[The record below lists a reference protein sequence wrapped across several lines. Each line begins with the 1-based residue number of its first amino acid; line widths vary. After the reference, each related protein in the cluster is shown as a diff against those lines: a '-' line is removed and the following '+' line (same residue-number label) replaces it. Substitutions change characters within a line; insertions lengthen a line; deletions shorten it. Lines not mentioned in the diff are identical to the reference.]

1 MQPAPLK
8 SPIAQ
13 RGVVLP
19 LSLVILVMVTM
30 IAITAIRGVTTEE
43 RIAANLRSA
52 ALGFEQSELGLRH
65 CEAIVLAGGQP
76 LVDTRFNSPDAL
88 GVQWKTSSSWSDA
101 RVQQPPATH
110 VPAGIP
116 TPRCM
121 IEEALGAPDPF
132 ITQYRSG
139 TRPALYTVTSRG
151 FGDPGQS
158 FVTTI
163 QSQLRP
169 NPLGP

>member
-1 MQPAPLK
+1 MRNPN
-8 SPIAQ
+8 AQ

-30 IAITAIRGVTTEE
+30 LAITAIRGVTTEE
-43 RIAANLRSA
+43 RIAANLRSS

-65 CEAIVLAGGQP
+65 CEAIVLTGGQP
-76 LVDTRFNSPDAL
+76 LVDNRFNSPDQL
-88 GVQWKTSSSWSDA
+88 GTSWKTTANWSDA
-101 RVQQPPATH
+101 RVQQPPAAH

-116 TPRCM
+116 APRCM
-121 IEEALGAPDPF
+121 IEEALGAPDQF
-132 ITQYRSG
+132 VTQYRAG

-158 FVTTI
+158 FLTTI

-169 NPLGP
+169 NPLAP

>member
-1 MQPAPLK
+1 MK
-8 SPIAQ
+8 KTSAQ

-43 RIAANLRSA
+43 RIAANLRSS

-65 CEAIVLAGGQP
+65 CEAIVFAGGQP
-76 LVDTRFNSPDAL
+76 LIDNRFNSPDAL
-88 GVQWKTSSSWSDA
+88 GVAWKDSDNWKTP
-101 RVQQPPATH
+101 RVQQPPASH

-116 TPRCM
+116 APRCM
-121 IEEALGAPDPF
+121 IEEALGTPDPF

-158 FVTTI
+158 FMTTI

-169 NPLGP
+169 NPLAP